1 MAAKVQIIF
10 YLQSVKYLFFV
21 KNKLFFR
28 EKMTIF
34 AEKIDQSFQR
44 RFFPFHL
51 FYCSVSR
58 ESNIPLQPK
67 FVTKMM
73 KKSVFV
79 CWKSL

>member
-34 AEKIDQSFQR
+34 AEKLTN
-44 RFFPFHL
+44 RFSGDFSRFTYFVVL
-51 FYCSVSR
+51 FRAKVTYLCSR
-58 ESNIPLQPK
+58 NL
-67 FVTKMM
+67 
-73 KKSVFV
+73 
-79 CWKSL
+79 

>member
-34 AEKIDQSFQR
+34 AEKLINQDYPQ
-44 RFFPFHL
+44 
-51 FYCSVSR
+51 
-58 ESNIPLQPK
+58 QPAPGR
-67 FVTKMM
+67 
-73 KKSVFV
+73 
-79 CWKSL
+79 CNRCRYPQ